1 MPERNTP
8 YRSSKT
14 AGYELT
20 RYNALRH
27 GILSRYT
34 ILPWENTEEYKSL
47 LDALV
52 EEHTPVGPTE
62 EHLVEEV
69 AGILWRK
76 RRLRMAENAAFRREL
91 TEVTSSGQQ
100 NARAAALIHLKIDEE
115 ATADKTGKIN
125 SLEQDRARIERA
137 IELLRSGTSQAYEKV
152 LRGLPLQKQ
161 EMLGGA
167 HPNAR
172 AQVGAFSCERC
183 LFSGC

>member
-100 NARAAALIHLKIDEE
+100 NAREAALIHLKIDEV

-137 IELLRSGTSQAYEKV
+137 IELLRSGTSQAYEKA

-161 EMLGGA
+161 KMLGGA

-172 AQVGAFSCERC
+172 A
-183 LFSGC
+183 